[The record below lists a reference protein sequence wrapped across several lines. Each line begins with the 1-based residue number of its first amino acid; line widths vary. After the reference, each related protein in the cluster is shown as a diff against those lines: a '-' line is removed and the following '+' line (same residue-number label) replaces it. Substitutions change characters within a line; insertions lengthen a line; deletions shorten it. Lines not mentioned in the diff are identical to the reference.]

1 MEKKKRKK
9 GLLFVIIA
17 LILIVAAVI
26 IAVVLMGGHRVIKV
40 DDMDGEVSLERDSSE
55 KDIVEGMNLKSKDM
69 VTTGDDGLLELLV
82 DTDKHILAKQNTCFE
97 IVSNGNEKKGKLKIK
112 LEYGSS
118 LIEIENKLNDN
129 SSVEVETPNASLSV
143 RGTTFEVSYSKE
155 DKSTFVE
162 VTDGVV
168 EVKAGEETKKVKEGQ
183 TANVSEEGV
192 VVTYKNLQYNEVPA
206 FKIGHSENGK
216 VYDVYMKELV
226 EWTHEASTINEV
238 IVDDMVKDGV
248 RIRYLMVTKA
258 DIDENLEYLEGADFL
273 KSTETL
279 KNDDG
284 DEILFALSG
293 YDDDDGDFVASYRY
307 YKELPD
313 GMYVSLNVFSVD
325 NPKVVAKKDKEDYLP
340 LTNDCYFF
348 LGLPEGVEEPEVEI
362 PAASDSDVNN
372 PEEDEEVSI
381 PGTEP
386 EEIVAADD
394 FVLSDE
400 PIYELEP
407 VEPDKLITAEQVPDL
422 FRGEVTF
429 EELQYI
435 TKIGD
440 YTRMKQNHEWI
451 KNALEIMYYEP
462 KVEGV
467 YSPLPGTKYSYDA
480 EHLNRIFSVMTDY
493 WILDEFLP
501 EGATCPWPENV
512 LTLVPATGP
521 QEDKIYTRILR
532 IYYGEEENEV
542 RVDFNFRQNY
552 NAEGT
557 SYREG
562 TTCMF
567 FAPDEETGKYRFNY
581 LMEYNSHIVNA
592 E

>member
-1 MEKKKRKK
+1 MKK
-9 GLLFVIIA
+9 GKKIA
-17 LILIVAAVI
+17 LFAGIGVVLVAAI
-26 IAVVLMGGHRVIKV
+26 VVLVVVLSSGHRVIKV
-40 DDMDGEVSLERDSSE
+40 DDMDGQVSLERDSSE

-69 VTTGDDGLLELLV
+69 ITTGEDGLLELLV

-143 RGTTFEVSYSKE
+143 RGTTFEVTYSKE

-168 EVKAGEETKKVKEGQ
+168 EVKVGDETKKIKEGQ
-183 TANVSEEGV
+183 TANVSEAGV
-192 VVTYKNLQYNEVPA
+192 VVSYKDFQYSEVPA
-206 FKIGHSENGK
+206 FKIGHTENGK
-216 VYDVYMKELV
+216 IYDVYMKELKD
-226 EWTHEASTINEV
+226 WNHEVSTIGDI
-238 IVDDMVKDGV
+238 IVDEMVRDGIRV
-248 RIRYLMVTKA
+248 RYWVQTKEE
-258 DIDENLEYLEGADFL
+258 IDENLENLKDADFFD
-273 KSTETL
+273 SADTFT
-279 KNDDG
+279 NDDG
-284 DEILFALSG
+284 DEIEFAISG
-293 YDDDDGDFVASYRY
+293 YEDDNGDFVATYRY
-307 YKELPD
+307 YKKLPD
-313 GMYVSLNVFSVD
+313 GMYVSLTVFSFD
-325 NPKVVAKKDKEDYLP
+325 NPTIVGTKDKDEYLP

-348 LGLPEGVEEPEVEI
+348 IGLPEGVEEPEVEV
-362 PAASDSDVNN
+362 PATSDSDVSD
-372 PEEDEEVSI
+372 PEEEEVII
-381 PGTEP
+381 PDSEP
-386 EEIVAADD
+386 EEIEVVDD

-400 PIYELEP
+400 PIFELDSVDPE
-407 VEPDKLITAEQVPDL
+407 KMISAEEVPNL

-435 TKIGD
+435 TKVCD

-451 KNALEIMYYEP
+451 KNALEIMCYEP
-462 KVEGV
+462 EVENV

-501 EGATCPWPENV
+501 EGATCPWPENI
-512 LTLVPATGP
+512 LTLVPATTP
-521 QEDKIYTRILR
+521 QEDKIYTRIIR
-532 IYYGEEENEV
+532 IYYGEEDYV
-542 RVDFNFRQNY
+542 CVDFNFRLNY

-562 TTCMF
+562 TTCMYF
-567 FAPDEETGKYRFNY
+567 SIDEESGKYRFSY
-581 LMEYNSHIVNA
+581 MMEYNSRTVNA
-592 E
+592 EE

>member
-9 GLLFVIIA
+9 GLLFIIIA
-17 LILIVAAVI
+17 VILVVAAVI

-40 DDMDGEVSLERDSSE
+40 DDMDGQVSLERDSSE

-118 LIEIENKLNDN
+118 LIEIENKLNEN

-168 EVKAGEETKKVKEGQ
+168 EVEAGDEKKKIKEGQ

-192 VVTYKNLQYNEVPA
+192 VVTYKDLQYNEVPA
-206 FKIGHSENGK
+206 FQIGHSENGK

-226 EWTHEASTINEV
+226 DWTHEASTINGG

-258 DIDENLEYLEGADFL
+258 EIDENLEYLEGADFL

-313 GMYVSLNVFSVD
+313 GMYVSLNVFSFD
-325 NPKVVAKKDKEDYLP
+325 QPKAVAKKDKEAYLP

-348 LGLPEGVEEPEVEI
+348 LGLPEGVEEPEVAI
-362 PAASDSDVNN
+362 PEDSDLME
-372 PEEDEEVSI
+372 PEEEDQEIAI
-381 PGTEP
+381 PETEP
-386 EEIVAADD
+386 EEIVPVDD

-407 VEPDKLITAEQVPDL
+407 VESDKLISADEVPNL

-435 TKIGD
+435 TKVGD
-440 YTRMKQNHEWI
+440 YTRMKQNHQWI
-451 KNALEIMYYEP
+451 KNALEIMCYEP
-462 KVEGV
+462 EVKDV

-480 EHLNRIFSVMTDY
+480 NHLNRIFSAMTDY

-521 QEDKIYTRILR
+521 QEDKIYTKIIR
-532 IYYGEEENEV
+532 IYYGDDDYV
-542 RVDFNFRQNY
+542 CVDFNFRLNY

-567 FAPDEETGKYRFNY
+567 FSIDEESGKYRFSY
-581 LMEYNSHIVNA
+581 LMEYNSREVYA